1 MLLHVAHELFWHFAE
16 HLLSKITLSYRL
28 LELHKLDDISF
39 SALHLVGVTIK
50 QLHVVKVVFAYTHYD
65 HRTGQLGKLCD
76 FFLCFLHVMDRA
88 ICDDQKHTILLLVS
102 SLLQVGLVSFKDW
115 PEVCR
120 TR

>member
-1 MLLHVAHELFWHFAE
+1 
-16 HLLSKITLSYRL
+16 
-28 LELHKLDDISF
+28 
-39 SALHLVGVTIK
+39 
-50 QLHVVKVVFAYTHYD
+50 
-65 HRTGQLGKLCD
+65 
-76 FFLCFLHVMDRA
+76 MDRA